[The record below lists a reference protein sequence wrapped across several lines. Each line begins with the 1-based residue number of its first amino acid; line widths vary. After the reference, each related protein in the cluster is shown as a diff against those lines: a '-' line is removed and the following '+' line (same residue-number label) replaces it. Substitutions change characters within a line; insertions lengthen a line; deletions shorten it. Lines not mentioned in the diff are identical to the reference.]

1 MAEVKNRRVTMTKHI
16 VGRVKTSAYALP
28 DGDFVYGI
36 ESKLDSEG
44 AGAGE
49 AITYHLPF
57 CTIIVTLLT
66 AYPTISLVVQ
76 SWAQS
81 EPSKPPCSMQSF
93 PASNRQ
99 ALKNGC
105 LTSKSQREYVK
116 NFPVMKQNPKQSNT
130 KCVKKNEDGTES
142 SPNGT
147 SDDPR
152 SFGIQSKK
160 NDVSMTILL
169 RCIPAELKEETDY
182 PDLSG
187 KKRKGRLP
195 PAKSTKSSRL
205 VQQCR
210 ESPSGEEVA
219 RKVCVDEF
227 KMKKF
232 LNVKS
237 KVQTY
242 R

>member
-1 MAEVKNRRVTMTKHI
+1 
-16 VGRVKTSAYALP
+16 
-28 DGDFVYGI
+28 
-36 ESKLDSEG
+36 
-44 AGAGE
+44 
-49 AITYHLPF
+49 
-57 CTIIVTLLT
+57 
-66 AYPTISLVVQ
+66 
-76 SWAQS
+76 
-81 EPSKPPCSMQSF
+81 MQSF

-116 NFPVMKQNPKQSNT
+116 KNPVMKQNPKQTNKSF
-130 KCVKKNEDGTES
+130 KKEDDAYPSYDGL
-142 SPNGT
+142 
-147 SDDPR
+147 R

-160 NDVSMTILL
+160 NDVSMTVLL

-210 ESPSGEEVA
+210 EPPSGEEAA
-219 RKVCVDEF
+219 RKVSIDEF

-232 LNVKS
+232 LKVKS
-237 KVQTY
+237 KVQNY

>member
-1 MAEVKNRRVTMTKHI
+1 
-16 VGRVKTSAYALP
+16 
-28 DGDFVYGI
+28 
-36 ESKLDSEG
+36 
-44 AGAGE
+44 
-49 AITYHLPF
+49 
-57 CTIIVTLLT
+57 
-66 AYPTISLVVQ
+66 
-76 SWAQS
+76 
-81 EPSKPPCSMQSF
+81 MQSF

-116 NFPVMKQNPKQSNT
+116 NFPVMKQNPKQTN
-130 KCVKKNEDGTES
+130 KLLKKEDGLDSHLNCSITNS
-142 SPNGT
+142 KFCGGPN
-147 SDDPR
+147 DEVPPR

-160 NDVSMTILL
+160 NDVSMTVLL
-169 RCIPAELKEETDY
+169 RCIPSELKEETDY

-195 PAKSTKSSRL
+195 PAKSTKSSRSMEQ
-205 VQQCR
+205 VAR
-210 ESPSGEEVA
+210 KVGEEVA
-219 RKVCVDEF
+219 RKVSVEEF

-242 R
+242 RQPVQT

>member
-1 MAEVKNRRVTMTKHI
+1 MHSFTQLFFYHNHSVMT
-16 VGRVKTSAYALP
+16 
-28 DGDFVYGI
+28 
-36 ESKLDSEG
+36 
-44 AGAGE
+44 
-49 AITYHLPF
+49 
-57 CTIIVTLLT
+57 
-66 AYPTISLVVQ
+66 
-76 SWAQS
+76 SWAQT

-116 NFPVMKQNPKQSNT
+116 NFPVMKQNPKQTN
-130 KCVKKNEDGTES
+130 KLLKKEDGPDSHLNCSITNS
-142 SPNGT
+142 KFCSGSN
-147 SDDPR
+147 DDVPSR

-160 NDVSMTILL
+160 NDVSMTVLL

-195 PAKSTKSSRL
+195 PAKSTKSSRSMER
-205 VQQCR
+205 CR
-210 ESPSGEEVA
+210 QLPSGEEVA
-219 RKVCVDEF
+219 RKVSVEEF

-242 R
+242 RESPV

>member
-1 MAEVKNRRVTMTKHI
+1 MLCSIHN
-16 VGRVKTSAYALP
+16 
-28 DGDFVYGI
+28 
-36 ESKLDSEG
+36 
-44 AGAGE
+44 
-49 AITYHLPF
+49 
-57 CTIIVTLLT
+57 
-66 AYPTISLVVQ
+66 ISVVQ

-99 ALKNGC
+99 ALRNGY

-116 NFPVMKQNPKQSNT
+116 NFPVMKQNPKQTN
-130 KCVKKNEDGTES
+130 KCPKNRDGIEKMCPWPT
-142 SPNGT
+142 
-147 SDDPR
+147 DDPR

-160 NDVSMTILL
+160 NDVSMTALL
-169 RCIPAELKEETDY
+169 RCMPAELKEETDY

-205 VQQCR
+205 VHQCR
-210 ESPSGEEVA
+210 ESPSGEEMA
-219 RKVCVDEF
+219 RKVSVDEF